1 MGILI
6 LLIITAVLCV
16 IIVLQ
21 QSRIIIISRTSY
33 SLKKGISK
41 ERNATADI
49 LRLSKEVIASQNKE
63 KEFLPNFIKYT
74 VRSMKAS
81 GGALL
86 LCGEDKHFY
95 GCAVSG
101 TFPLLK
107 EVPAQTEAQLI
118 AHDKHHTEFIKG
130 YKTKFTSEDLDKAC
144 GDKGYAFFQDKNP
157 PFFPERFVLQAP
169 RCLIVPIK
177 YRNENYGC
185 IIITSREDADS
196 YRITENDGVFLIRM
210 AEITSLCIEVM
221 KDFKKRQDYEK
232 QLQTAREEGM
242 AQVSTGIIHNIGNAV
257 TIAKL
262 SVSGLME
269 KISFKKEDRP
279 ETLLLDDMLP
289 KLQEHLKDGTLEKF
303 LKTDKAG
310 RQYLDIMKEL
320 LEHLRNNSAEASKML
335 NSLSEKLFHI
345 SEIIELQQRFVGEL
359 GTENMTQLAGV
370 VESAVMIFEES
381 FNKCGFKITHE
392 IERNIPE
399 ILIDP
404 SIMTQV
410 FINMIKNAV
419 EAMDAENYSEKKYEL
434 KVSLK
439 KETRSSK
446 DYAMIEIK
454 DNGPGIPDDIKNKIF
469 EFGFTT
475 RTQTRNNITPRGIG
489 LHFSLASVSKY
500 GGTIEVDSKVGNG
513 AAFKVLLPVSGKRE
527 SAGGA
532 AANATV

>member
-6 LLIITAVLCV
+6 LLMITAALCV
-16 IIVLQ
+16 VIVLQ
-21 QSRIIIISRTSY
+21 QSRIIITSRTSY

-107 EVPAQTEAQLI
+107 EVTPQAEAQLI
-118 AHDKHHTEFIKG
+118 AHDKRHTEFIKG
-130 YKTKFTSEDLDKAC
+130 YKTKFTSDDINKIC
-144 GDKGYAFFQDKNP
+144 GDKGFAFFQDKNP
-157 PFFPERFVLQAP
+157 PGFPERFVLEAP

-185 IIITSREDADS
+185 IIITSQEDADS
-196 YRITENDGVFLIRM
+196 YKITENDGFFLIRM

-232 QLQTAREEGM
+232 QLQVAREEGM
-242 AQVSTGIIHNIGNAV
+242 VQVSTGIIHNIGNAV

-269 KISFKKEDRP
+269 KTNFKKEDSP
-279 ETLLLDDMLP
+279 ETLILDDMLP
-289 KLQEHLKDGTLEKF
+289 KMQEHLKNGTLENF
-303 LKTDKAG
+303 LKSDKTG

-320 LEHLRNNSAEASKML
+320 LEHLRGNSVEASKML
-335 NSLSEKLFHI
+335 HSLSEKLFHI
-345 SEIIELQQRFVGEL
+345 SEIIELQQKFVGEL

-381 FNKCGFKITHE
+381 FNKCGFKITSG
-392 IERNIPE
+392 IERKIPE
-399 ILIDP
+399 ILIDS

-410 FINMIKNAV
+410 LINMIKNAV
-419 EAMDAENYSEKKYEL
+419 EAMEAENNPDKKYEL
-434 KVSLK
+434 QVSLK

-454 DNGPGIPDDIKNKIF
+454 DNGPGIPDDIKSKIF

-475 RTQTRNNITPRGIG
+475 RTQTKNNTVPRGIG
-489 LHFSLASVSKY
+489 LHFSQASVNKY
-500 GGTIEVDSKVGNG
+500 GGMIEFDSKAGNG
-513 AAFKVLLPVSGKRE
+513 ATFKVLLPISGK
-527 SAGGA
+527 SAGA
-532 AANATV
+532 ATDAKV